1 MNPTSP
7 PSPPSPPSPI
17 SGPAAETRLHALLDR
32 SPVAT
37 AFMRDQRFSQVGAQ
51 MNHLFHCADDAG
63 LTGQP
68 TRSVHVSDAFHAGVH
83 QRMLEAFAVQHP
95 FDEEIEY
102 VRRDGTRF
110 WGRLQAMP
118 LGWGEPGGEALWM
131 IEDVTTTRRQREH
144 PTWASA
150 HDNLTELC
158 NRREF
163 ERRVADHV
171 GSRRHEPVCM
181 LHIDLDHFAAVN
193 VQFGNAG
200 GDHALF
206 EIAALLQAKVRT
218 SDLAARLEGDHFA
231 VLLPACDEHWAQL
244 IADKLRLAIG
254 QFRVRWGDKR
264 ARVPTSVGVVQISL
278 AMTTADAVM
287 AAAATACREAK
298 EAGRNCVRVYR
309 ADQAAAV

>member
-1 MNPTSP
+1 MNTSTP
-7 PSPPSPPSPI
+7 AP
-17 SGPAAETRLHALLDR
+17 GPGPETRLNTLLDS
-32 SPVAT
+32 SPVAM
-37 AFMRDQRFSQVGAQ
+37 AFICGQQFDSVGAQ
-51 MNHLFHCADDAG
+51 MNQLFHCTDDAG
-63 LTGQP
+63 LAGQA

-83 QRMLEAFAVQHP
+83 QRMVQAFAVQHP

-110 WGRLQAMP
+110 WGRLRALP
-118 LGWGEPGGEALWM
+118 LVWAEPGGEALWM
-131 IEDVTTTRRQREH
+131 IEDVSADRLQREH

-163 ERRVADHV
+163 ERRVADNV
-171 GSRRHEPVCM
+171 GSRRHEPVSV
-181 LHIDLDHFAAVN
+181 LHIDLDRFALVN
-193 VQFGNAG
+193 QQFGQAG

-206 EIAALLQAKVRT
+206 ELATLLQAKVRT
-218 SDLAARLEGDHFA
+218 SDIVARLEGDHFA

-264 ARVPTSVGVVQISL
+264 ARVPASVGVVQISQ
-278 AMTTADAVM
+278 AMDTPESVM
-287 AAAATACREAK
+287 TAAAQACAEAK

-309 ADQAAAV
+309 AVEQAAAT